1 MPYPKNIELKLE
13 FTQVKELVRQKCLS
27 YLGASYLDKIRFVNR
42 FDLLEK
48 ILLQVNEFKAIL
60 QADQPFPADNYH
72 HVLPFL
78 NKANLEGA
86 FLNEEEGLSL

>member
-1 MPYPKNIELKLE
+1 MPYPKNIEQKLE

-60 QADQPFPADNYH
+60 QADQPFPSDNYH
-72 HVLPFL
+72 HVLPF
-78 NKANLEGA
+78 
-86 FLNEEEGLSL
+86 